1 MQRKPVNR
9 FTFDAHSV
17 LLFSA
22 LALSGPLSASP
33 SHAQRMA
40 QASATTHSA
49 APSQSARPALPTVL
63 AERSHDGSDKERTAD

>member
-22 LALSGPLSASP
+22 LALSGPLSANP
-33 SHAQRMA
+33 SHAQRMT

-49 APSQSARPALPTVL
+49 APSQSARAALPTVL
-63 AERSHDGSDKERTAD
+63 AERSRDDSGDERAAK